1 MFSTN
6 YLEVLKML
14 AAIGLGWSA
23 LPRTMIDEGLKVV
36 QIEKREIRRELGIVT
51 HERRTLSN
59 AGQAMIR
66 IIREIAA

>member
-1 MFSTN
+1 
-6 YLEVLKML
+6 
-14 AAIGLGWSA
+14 
-23 LPRTMIDEGLKVV
+23 MIDEGLKVV

-66 IIREIAA
+66 IIRDAAA